1 MSGGGGG
8 LESEFGTFD
17 FKYSRHNVTGS
28 TEKPVQQELHT
39 VGKLESW
46 MFHTIILLTS
56 NLNKKE
62 GYLLGLSVLY
72 IFKKEIFFSS
82 QKFG

>member
-1 MSGGGGG
+1 M
-8 LESEFGTFD
+8 LRVAQRNLYN
-17 FKYSRHNVTGS
+17 KNYI
-28 TEKPVQQELHT
+28 
-39 VGKLESW
+39 GKLESW
-46 MFHTIILLTS
+46 MFHTIILLIS